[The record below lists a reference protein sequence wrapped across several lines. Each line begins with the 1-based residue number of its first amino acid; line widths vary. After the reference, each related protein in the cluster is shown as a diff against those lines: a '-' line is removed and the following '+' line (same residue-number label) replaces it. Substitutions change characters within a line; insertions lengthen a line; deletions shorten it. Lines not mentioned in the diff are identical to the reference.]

1 MNGCDTFVTTEI
13 LQVEREN
20 PVEPMDFHGGHE
32 AGIMHLRTNNVVLN
46 DVPPPLTKGFH
57 RIGQKQKHSFEPA
70 GITVSRSYAEPEA
83 VYNRGSCAHIPELR
97 DVLGGDAQNMLFSV
111 ECLNRICRHS
121 TCRVAA
127 LNSADQNIRVQ
138 QYPHL
143 SAVRI
148 QVFAA

>member
-83 VYNRGSCAHIPELR
+83 VHNRGSCAHIPELGH
-97 DVLGGDAQNMLFSV
+97 VLGCDAQDMLFSV
-111 ECLNRICRHS
+111 ECLDRMGRQS
-121 TCRVAA
+121 TRRVAA
-127 LNSADQNIRVQ
+127 LNSADQNTRVQ
-138 QYPHL
+138 KYPHL
-143 SAVRI
+143 
-148 QVFAA
+148 